1 MTKMT
6 KRIGAAMLSTA
17 LLLGALTGCGGNTS
31 SSTDGD
37 NAASASTENPHI
49 TVVLKTLASEYWAYV
64 AKGCEQAGKDLG
76 AEVDIQGA
84 TSETAYDEQLSMIET
99 VLNASGTD
107 AMVVA
112 PLQSETVA
120 TQIAN
125 AEIPIIAIDTNVESD
140 KVLSFVGFDN
150 EAMASM
156 GGEAA
161 VEAAKDA
168 GWDTITAIGIAG
180 VQGDSTSEARMGG
193 YKKGVEKAGGTYLDA
208 ETQYADGVSDKAVTA
223 MEAII
228 QSHPE
233 GIAIVVCNNDDMA
246 VGAARAAA
254 SYPAYKNTIFVGC
267 GGNVAALDAILA
279 GLKICTVIQMK
290 NDRKLRVK
298 LCCCLNKLN
307 KVYGIRIL
315 SCALGSLKNNGA
327 LQLCCCVRDSLN
339 DFHVVDVESSDC
351 VAAVISLLK
360 QFCTSNDRHIKY
372 HLSLK

>member
-37 NAASASTENPHI
+37 NAATASTENPHI

-76 AEVDIQGA
+76 AEVDVQGA

-161 VEAAKDA
+161 VEAAKEA

-233 GIAIVVCNNDDMA
+233 GIAIVV
-246 VGAARAAA
+246 
-254 SYPAYKNTIFVGC
+254 GC

-279 GLKICTVIQMK
+279 GQETMTV
-290 NDRKLRVK
+290 
-298 LCCCLNKLN
+298 
-307 KVYGIRIL
+307 
-315 SCALGSLKNNGA
+315 A
-327 LQLCCCVRDSLN
+327 
-339 DFHVVDVESSDC
+339 VDGYDVGYRG
-351 VAAVISLLK
+351 VQAAVDALNGKTLDKFIASTASIVTADNAEEQKAIVEKK
-360 QFCTSNDRHIKY
+360 QNG
-372 HLSLK
+372 

>member
-37 NAASASTENPHI
+37 NAASTSTENPHI

-76 AEVDIQGA
+76 AEVDVQGA

-161 VEAAKDA
+161 VEAAKKA
-168 GWDTITAIGIAG
+168 GWDTTSPQLVLRVYRAIPPPKHAWAA
-180 VQGDSTSEARMGG
+180 TR
-193 YKKGVEKAGGTYLDA
+193 KAL
-208 ETQYADGVSDKAVTA
+208 K
-223 MEAII
+223 
-228 QSHPE
+228 
-233 GIAIVVCNNDDMA
+233 
-246 VGAARAAA
+246 RL
-254 SYPAYKNTIFVGC
+254 
-267 GGNVAALDAILA
+267 AALIWMRRPSTL
-279 GLKICTVIQMK
+279 TVYPT
-290 NDRKLRVK
+290 KL
-298 LCCCLNKLN
+298 
-307 KVYGIRIL
+307 
-315 SCALGSLKNNGA
+315 
-327 LQLCCCVRDSLN
+327 
-339 DFHVVDVESSDC
+339 
-351 VAAVISLLK
+351 
-360 QFCTSNDRHIKY
+360 
-372 HLSLK
+372 

>member
-76 AEVDIQGA
+76 AEVDVQ
-84 TSETAYDEQLSMIET
+84 
-99 VLNASGTD
+99 D

-161 VEAAKDA
+161 VEAAKEA

-233 GIAIVVCNNDDMA
+233 GNAIVVCNNDDMA

-279 GLKICTVIQMK
+279 GQETMTV
-290 NDRKLRVK
+290 
-298 LCCCLNKLN
+298 
-307 KVYGIRIL
+307 
-315 SCALGSLKNNGA
+315 A
-327 LQLCCCVRDSLN
+327 
-339 DFHVVDVESSDC
+339 VDGYDVGYRG
-351 VAAVISLLK
+351 VQAAVDALNGKTLDKFIASTASIVTADNAEEQKAIVEKK
-360 QFCTSNDRHIKY
+360 QNG
-372 HLSLK
+372 

>member
-37 NAASASTENPHI
+37 NAASTSTENPHI

-76 AEVDIQGA
+76 VEVDVQGA
-84 TSETAYDEQLSMIET
+84 TSETAYDEQLSIIET
-99 VLNASGTD
+99 VLSASGTD

-161 VEAAKDA
+161 VEAAKKA

-279 GLKICTVIQMK
+279 GQETMTV
-290 NDRKLRVK
+290 
-298 LCCCLNKLN
+298 
-307 KVYGIRIL
+307 
-315 SCALGSLKNNGA
+315 A
-327 LQLCCCVRDSLN
+327 
-339 DFHVVDVESSDC
+339 VDGYDVGYRG
-351 VAAVISLLK
+351 VQAAVDALNGKTLDKFIASTASIVTADNAEAQKEIVEKK
-360 QFCTSNDRHIKY
+360 QNG
-372 HLSLK
+372 

>member
-1 MTKMT
+1 
-6 KRIGAAMLSTA
+6 
-17 LLLGALTGCGGNTS
+17 
-31 SSTDGD
+31 
-37 NAASASTENPHI
+37 
-49 TVVLKTLASEYWAYV
+49 
-64 AKGCEQAGKDLG
+64 
-76 AEVDIQGA
+76 
-84 TSETAYDEQLSMIET
+84 
-99 VLNASGTD
+99 
-107 AMVVA
+107 MVVA

-161 VEAAKDA
+161 VEAAKKA

-193 YKKGVEKAGGTYLDA
+193 YQKGVEKAGGTYLDA

-246 VGAARAAA
+246 VGR
-254 SYPAYKNTIFVGC
+254 
-267 GGNVAALDAILA
+267 
-279 GLKICTVIQMK
+279 CTCSSFLSSLQEHHLRWLWRQCCSTRC
-290 NDRKLRVK
+290 NPCRSGDHDR
-298 LCCCLNKLN
+298 CC
-307 KVYGIRIL
+307 
-315 SCALGSLKNNGA
+315 
-327 LQLCCCVRDSLN
+327 
-339 DFHVVDVESSDC
+339 
-351 VAAVISLLK
+351 
-360 QFCTSNDRHIKY
+360 
-372 HLSLK
+372 

>member
-76 AEVDIQGA
+76 AEVDVQGA

-156 GGEAA
+156 
-161 VEAAKDA
+161 AAKLRSKQPRKPA
-168 GWDTITAIGIAG
+168 GIPLPQLVLRVYRATPPPKHAW
-180 VQGDSTSEARMGG
+180 
-193 YKKGVEKAGGTYLDA
+193 
-208 ETQYADGVSDKAVTA
+208 
-223 MEAII
+223 
-228 QSHPE
+228 
-233 GIAIVVCNNDDMA
+233 
-246 VGAARAAA
+246 AATRQVL
-254 SYPAYKNTIFVGC
+254 KRL
-267 GGNVAALDAILA
+267 AALIWMRRPSTL
-279 GLKICTVIQMK
+279 TVYPT
-290 NDRKLRVK
+290 KL
-298 LCCCLNKLN
+298 
-307 KVYGIRIL
+307 
-315 SCALGSLKNNGA
+315 
-327 LQLCCCVRDSLN
+327 
-339 DFHVVDVESSDC
+339 
-351 VAAVISLLK
+351 
-360 QFCTSNDRHIKY
+360 
-372 HLSLK
+372 

>member
-37 NAASASTENPHI
+37 NAATASTENPHI

-76 AEVDIQGA
+76 AEVDVQGA

-161 VEAAKDA
+161 VKAAMKPA
-168 GWDTITAIGIAG
+168 G
-180 VQGDSTSEARMGG
+180 
-193 YKKGVEKAGGTYLDA
+193 
-208 ETQYADGVSDKAVTA
+208 
-223 MEAII
+223 
-228 QSHPE
+228 
-233 GIAIVVCNNDDMA
+233 
-246 VGAARAAA
+246 
-254 SYPAYKNTIFVGC
+254 
-267 GGNVAALDAILA
+267 ILSPR
-279 GLKICTVIQMK
+279 LV
-290 NDRKLRVK
+290 LRVYRAIPPPKHAWAATRKVLKRLVALIWMRRPSTLTVYPTK
-298 LCCCLNKLN
+298 L
-307 KVYGIRIL
+307 
-315 SCALGSLKNNGA
+315 
-327 LQLCCCVRDSLN
+327 
-339 DFHVVDVESSDC
+339 
-351 VAAVISLLK
+351 
-360 QFCTSNDRHIKY
+360 
-372 HLSLK
+372 

>member
-17 LLLGALTGCGGNTS
+17 LLLGALTGCGS
-31 SSTDGD
+31 SSSSASTDGD

-76 AEVDIQGA
+76 AEVDVQGA

-161 VEAAKDA
+161 VEAA
-168 GWDTITAIGIAG
+168 
-180 VQGDSTSEARMGG
+180 
-193 YKKGVEKAGGTYLDA
+193 
-208 ETQYADGVSDKAVTA
+208 
-223 MEAII
+223 
-228 QSHPE
+228 
-233 GIAIVVCNNDDMA
+233 A
-246 VGAARAAA
+246 VGLEEPPQAVRARAAA
-254 SYPAYKNTIFVGC
+254 DTPA
-267 GGNVAALDAILA
+267 AA
-279 GLKICTVIQMK
+279 
-290 NDRKLRVK
+290 RKLRRE
-298 LCCCLNKLN
+298 
-307 KVYGIRIL
+307 IRRSNLIISFPL
-315 SCALGSLKNNGA
+315 SSPL
-327 LQLCCCVRDSLN
+327 
-339 DFHVVDVESSDC
+339 
-351 VAAVISLLK
+351 
-360 QFCTSNDRHIKY
+360 
-372 HLSLK
+372 

>member
-6 KRIGAAMLSTA
+6 KRISAAMLSTA
-17 LLLGALTGCGGNTS
+17 LLLGALTGCGGNNS
-31 SSTDGD
+31 SASTDG
-37 NAASASTENPHI
+37 NSAAGTSIKNPHV

-76 AEVDIQGA
+76 ATVDIQGA

-99 VLNASGTD
+99 VLSASGTD

-112 PLQSETVA
+112 PLQAETVA

-125 AEIPIIAIDTNVESD
+125 ATIPIIAIDTRVESD
-140 KVLSFVGFDN
+140 KVLSFVGFNN
-150 EAMASM
+150 EAMAEM

-161 VEAAKDA
+161 VEAAKKA
-168 GWDTITAIGIAG
+168 GWDKITAVAIAG
-180 VQGDSTSEARMGG
+180 VQGDSTSEARMVG
-193 YKKGVEKAGGTYLDA
+193 YKEGVEKNGGTYLEA

-233 GIAIVVCNNDDMA
+233 GVSIVVCNNDDMA
-246 VGAARAAA
+246 IGAARAAA

-279 GLKICTVIQMK
+279 GQETMTV
-290 NDRKLRVK
+290 
-298 LCCCLNKLN
+298 
-307 KVYGIRIL
+307 
-315 SCALGSLKNNGA
+315 A
-327 LQLCCCVRDSLN
+327 
-339 DFHVVDVESSDC
+339 VDGYDVGYRG
-351 VAAVISLLK
+351 VQAAVDALNGKTLDKFIA
-360 QFCTSNDRHIKY
+360 TSNSVVTIDNAAEQKAIVEK
-372 HLSLK
+372 KQNG

>member
-17 LLLGALTGCGGNTS
+17 LLMGALTGCGGNTS

-49 TVVLKTLASEYWAYV
+49 SVVLKTLASEYWAYV

-76 AEVDIQGA
+76 VEVDVQGA
-84 TSETAYDEQLSMIET
+84 SSETAYDEQLSIIET
-99 VLNASGTD
+99 VLSASGTD
-107 AMVVA
+107 ALVVA

-140 KVLSFVGFDN
+140 KVLTLVGFEN
-150 EAMASM
+150 ESM
-156 GGEAA
+156 GSEGGEAA
-161 VEAAKDA
+161 VEAAKKA

-180 VQGDSTSEARMGG
+180 VQGDSTSEARMSG

-233 GIAIVVCNNDDMA
+233 GIAIIVCNNDDMA

-267 GGNVAALDAILA
+267 GGTVAALDAILA
-279 GLKICTVIQMK
+279 GQETMTV
-290 NDRKLRVK
+290 
-298 LCCCLNKLN
+298 
-307 KVYGIRIL
+307 
-315 SCALGSLKNNGA
+315 A
-327 LQLCCCVRDSLN
+327 
-339 DFHVVDVESSDC
+339 VDGYDVGYRG
-351 VAAVISLLK
+351 VQAAVDALNGKTLDKFIASTASIVTADNAEEQK
-360 QFCTSNDRHIKY
+360 AIVEKKRNG
-372 HLSLK
+372 

>member
-76 AEVDIQGA
+76 AEVDVQGA

-150 EAMASM
+150 EAMACLYGRRSC
-156 GGEAA
+156 GRSSQESRLGYHYRNWYC
-161 VEAAKDA
+161 
-168 GWDTITAIGIAG
+168 GCTGRFHLR
-180 VQGDSTSEARMGG
+180 STHGR
-193 YKKGVEKAGGTYLDA
+193 
-208 ETQYADGVSDKAVTA
+208 
-223 MEAII
+223 
-228 QSHPE
+228 
-233 GIAIVVCNNDDMA
+233 
-246 VGAARAAA
+246 
-254 SYPAYKNTIFVGC
+254 
-267 GGNVAALDAILA
+267 
-279 GLKICTVIQMK
+279 
-290 NDRKLRVK
+290 
-298 LCCCLNKLN
+298 
-307 KVYGIRIL
+307 
-315 SCALGSLKNNGA
+315 
-327 LQLCCCVRDSLN
+327 LQERC
-339 DFHVVDVESSDC
+339 
-351 VAAVISLLK
+351 
-360 QFCTSNDRHIKY
+360 
-372 HLSLK
+372 

>member
-31 SSTDGD
+31 LSTDGD
-37 NAASASTENPHI
+37 NAASTSTENPHI

-76 AEVDIQGA
+76 AEVDVQGA

-156 GGEAA
+156 G
-161 VEAAKDA
+161 AK
-168 GWDTITAIGIAG
+168 
-180 VQGDSTSEARMGG
+180 
-193 YKKGVEKAGGTYLDA
+193 
-208 ETQYADGVSDKAVTA
+208 
-223 MEAII
+223 
-228 QSHPE
+228 
-233 GIAIVVCNNDDMA
+233 
-246 VGAARAAA
+246 
-254 SYPAYKNTIFVGC
+254 
-267 GGNVAALDAILA
+267 
-279 GLKICTVIQMK
+279 
-290 NDRKLRVK
+290 
-298 LCCCLNKLN
+298 
-307 KVYGIRIL
+307 
-315 SCALGSLKNNGA
+315 
-327 LQLCCCVRDSLN
+327 LQ
-339 DFHVVDVESSDC
+339 
-351 VAAVISLLK
+351 
-360 QFCTSNDRHIKY
+360 
-372 HLSLK
+372 